1 MTADELKAKIDL
13 EGDRKDFTYKEHE
26 CRVLRMPIT
35 GHLCGYV
42 GVCTS
47 SSLLFTVLIM
57 DLLIL

>member
-35 GHLCGYV
+35 CLLY
-42 GVCTS
+42 TS
-47 SSLLFTVLIM
+47 SSCRER
-57 DLLIL
+57 

>member
-35 GHLCGYV
+35 G
-42 GVCTS
+42 TS
-47 SSLLFTVLIM
+47 NTDTDASC
-57 DLLIL
+57 

>member
-42 GVCTS
+42 GVYFFFS
-47 SSLLFTVLIM
+47 SRY
-57 DLLIL
+57 